1 MGGGFQSGQL
11 GDLRRLFALRS
22 THIKKEIMSAHMPA
36 PAVEKQPEER
46 PMAFPFLDLKTQFA
60 GIKDEILAAVNRV
73 LESQHFILGPEV
85 HNFET
90 EVAGFVGSRF
100 AIGCASGSDAL
111 VLALMSLG
119 IGPGDEVITT
129 PFTFGATVGSIARLQ
144 ARPVFVDIDPVTY
157 NIAPAQ
163 IPAAITR
170 KTRAIL
176 PVHLFGLMA
185 EMDAI
190 LESAHTAHVAI
201 VEDAAQAIGAEW
213 DGHVAGTLGAIG
225 CFSFFPSKNL
235 GGAGDVGMVTTND
248 AALADRLGILRVHGS
263 RSKYS
268 YEAVGMNSR
277 LDSLQAAILRVKLRY
292 LPTWTAARQ
301 RNARRYRTMFL
312 ENGLEEYVQLPGQDA
327 RHNHV
332 YNQFVIRTP
341 ERDALRRHL
350 QRAGIPTEIYYPFP
364 LHLEPAFAHLGYT
377 KGDFPQAEAACRE
390 VLALPI
396 FAELTEGQQASVVAA
411 VADFY
416 THKITC

>member
-1 MGGGFQSGQL
+1 
-11 GDLRRLFALRS
+11 
-22 THIKKEIMSAHMPA
+22 MSAHMA
-36 PAVEKQPEER
+36 ASAAEKQPAPR
-46 PMAFPFLDLKTQFA
+46 SMLFPFLDLQAQFA
-60 GIKDEILAAVNRV
+60 GIRDEILTAVNEV
-73 LESQHFILGPEV
+73 FESQRFILGPEV
-85 HNFET
+85 QDFET
-90 EVAGFVGSRF
+90 EVAAFVGCRF

-129 PFTFGATVGSIARLQ
+129 PFTFGATAGSIARLQ
-144 ARPVFVDIDPVTY
+144 ARPVFVDIEPVTY
-157 NIAPAQ
+157 NIAAAQ
-163 IPAAITR
+163 IPSAITR
-170 KTRAIL
+170 NTRAIL

-185 EMDAI
+185 EMGAI
-190 LESAHTAHVAI
+190 LESANTVAV
-201 VEDAAQAIGAEW
+201 VEDAAQAIGAGW
-213 DGHVAGTLGAIG
+213 DGHFAGTLGAIG

-235 GGAGDVGMVTTND
+235 GGAGDGGIVTTDD
-248 AALADRLGILRVHGS
+248 AGLADRLRILRVHGS

-292 LPTWTAARQ
+292 LPAWTTARQ
-301 RNARRYRTMFL
+301 RNARRYLTMFL
-312 ENGLEEYVQLPGQDA
+312 DNGLDRYVQLPKHDQ

-364 LHLEPAFAHLGYT
+364 LHLEPAFAYLGYT

-396 FAELTEGQQASVVAA
+396 FAELTEGQQASLVAA

-416 THKITC
+416 GHKIA

>member
-1 MGGGFQSGQL
+1 MK
-11 GDLRRLFALRS
+11 A
-22 THIKKEIMSAHMPA
+22 IMSAHIAAA
-36 PAVEKQPEER
+36 PERQPEQR
-46 PMAFPFLDLKTQFA
+46 PMMFPFLDLQAQF
-60 GIKDEILAAVNRV
+60 GTIRNEILTAVNKV
-73 LESQHFILGPEV
+73 FESQHFILGPEV

-90 EVAGFVGSRF
+90 EIAAFVGCRF

-111 VLALMSLG
+111 VLALMALG

-129 PFTFGATVGSIARLQ
+129 PFTFGATVGSIARLH
-144 ARPVFVDIDPVTY
+144 ARPVFVDIDPVSY
-157 NIAPAQ
+157 NIAPAK
-163 IPAAITR
+163 IPRAITR
-170 KTRAIL
+170 NTRAIM
-176 PVHLFGLMA
+176 PIHLFGLMA

-190 LESAHTAHVAI
+190 LEVAKTAQVPI
-201 VEDAAQAIGAEW
+201 IEDSAQAIGASW
-213 DGHVAGTLGAIG
+213 DGHVAGTLGVIG

-235 GGAGDVGMVTTND
+235 GGAGDAGMATTSD
-248 AALADRLGILRVHGS
+248 AALADRLRILRVHGS

-301 RNARRYRTMFL
+301 RNARRYRTMFR
-312 ENGLEEYVQLPGQDA
+312 ENCLDRYIQMPEEEP
-327 RHNHV
+327 RRNHV

-350 QRAGIPTEIYYPFP
+350 QSAGIPTEIYYPFP

-396 FAELTEGQQASVVAA
+396 FAELTEGDQASVVAA

-416 THKITC
+416 GHRITS